1 MCVQIYLVDC
11 YIKYAASVV
20 AAITVFRSIIGAL
33 LPLGGLSLYNALGYG
48 WGNGVL
54 AFISLALVPMP
65 LLFKKFGPTI
75 REKFVVNLG

>member
-11 YIKYAASVV
+11 YIKYAASVI
-20 AAITVFRSIIGAL
+20 AAITVFRSIVGAL

-54 AFISLALVPMP
+54 AFISLAMVPMP
-65 LLFKKFGPTI
+65 LLFKIYGPAI
-75 REKFVVNLG
+75 RARFTVNL

>member
-11 YIKYAASVV
+11 YIRYAASVI
-20 AAITVFRSIIGAL
+20 AAITVFRSIVGAL

-54 AFISLALVPMP
+54 AFIALTLVPMP
-65 LLFKKFGPTI
+65 LLFVKFGSRI
-75 REKFVVNLG
+75 RERFKLDL

>member
-11 YIKYAASVV
+11 YIRYAASVI

-33 LPLGGLSLYNALGYG
+33 LPLGGLSLYNSLGYG

-54 AFISLALVPMP
+54 AFIALVMVPMP
-65 LLFKKFGPTI
+65 VVFKLYGAKI
-75 REKFVVNLG
+75 RAKTNVKL